1 LETSIKWAW
10 VIDTAGKLDELDQ
23 QREQLRDAIGTH
35 TDTRRIL
42 QQWATLVD
50 ELGVLRSRDGLEI
63 DPTQFMEWRFTPTSS
78 GAYLDGTLH
87 VLVYRDGVSHRA
99 TLRMR
104 EYVALTGGKVS
115 RYRDEHGEDRS
126 AGVYISDTNLPDKA
140 RDIVNAAI
148 KQAWESMAE
157 PLADIL
163 SECVAY
169 EAVKEIRAN
178 NTYKA
183 LRLIAEYGEVK

>member
-1 LETSIKWAW
+1 METSIKWAW

>member
-1 LETSIKWAW
+1 MVSKWSWA
-10 VIDTAGKLDELDQ
+10 VNAAGKLDELDQ

-35 TDTRRIL
+35 TEGRRIL

-104 EYVALTGGKVS
+104 EYVAISNDRVT
-115 RYRDEHGEDRS
+115 RYRDENGEDRS
-126 AGVYISDTNLPDKA
+126 AGVYISDTVLPDKA
-140 RDIVNAAI
+140 REIVNAAV
-148 KQAWESMAE
+148 KQAWEHMSE
-157 PLADIL
+157 SLTDIL

-169 EAVKEIRAN
+169 EIAKELRDG
-178 NTYKA
+178 NTFKA
-183 LRLIAEYGEVK
+183 RRLISTYEGVK